1 MAFLKTTRARGGGDI
16 LINLDHVLDL
26 RPITKSDRRTRVS
39 FVAYDDEVQTLNVN
53 ADFDKL
59 AADWNQLEDE
69 DTVQPLP

>member
-39 FVAYDDEVQTLNVN
+39 FVAYDDEVQTLNVT
-53 ADFDKL
+53 ADFDEL
-59 AADWNQLEDE
+59 AADFGHFDG
-69 DTVQPLP
+69 TVLPTP